1 MTTRVT
7 GWARNLGRATNRRAR
22 RLVAALVAG
31 LFPVG
36 ANLSLPEGEE
46 VRRLLLVRANY
57 RMGNVILAT
66 SLLPVLQARYPR
78 AQIDWLVGE
87 NGAALLAGLPQGQ
100 VYRISR
106 SFAVAPWRF
115 VALFRELRRQGYDVA
130 IDGGM
135 TSFSGAFYAWLSGAR
150 HRIGGEG
157 GSGVWLTTRL
167 ALPPS
172 NNVYAATGAVAAAL
186 GVAPAGRPRYEVTA
200 EEAVAAG
207 ALLARLRSSEAE
219 WPAAPVGVFVGGHRE
234 KRWPRAHWLALLDGL
249 ARVGVPTLVFVGPE
263 EAEATAAFAARA
275 GPGCT
280 IVPPQ
285 PLRLFAALVARTRL
299 LVTPDSG
306 PLHLASALG
315 VPSIVV
321 LQQEGS
327 RAFVPPEGRVTG
339 LRPGPDEVLALV
351 TSSLVAAPPAA
362 PPAAHA

>member
-7 GWARNLGRATNRRAR
+7 GWARNLGRAANRRTR
-22 RLVAALVAG
+22 RWAAALVAG

-36 ANLSLPEGEE
+36 ANLSLPEEEE

-66 SLLPVLQARYPR
+66 SLLPVLEARFPR
-78 AQIDWLVGE
+78 ARIDWLVGE

-106 SFAVAPWRF
+106 SFAFAPWRF

-157 GSGVWLTTRL
+157 RSAAWLTTRL
-167 ALPPS
+167 VLPPS
-172 NNVYAATGAVAAAL
+172 DNVYAATGAVAAAL
-186 GVAPAGRPRYEVTA
+186 GVPQASRPCYRVTA
-200 EEAVAAG
+200 AEATAARE
-207 ALLARLRSSEAE
+207 LLARLRTGQAE
-219 WPAAPVGVFVGGHRE
+219 WSGTPVGVFVGGHRN
-234 KRWPRAHWLALLDGL
+234 KRWARENWLALLEGL
-249 ARVGVPTLVFVGPE
+249 ERAGVPTVVFVGPE
-263 EAEATAAFAARA
+263 EAEATAEFAARA
-275 GPGCT
+275 GPDCT
-280 IVPPQ
+280 VVPPQ

-315 VPSIVV
+315 VPSLVV

-327 RAFVPPEGRVTG
+327 RAFVPPEGRATG
-339 LRPGPDEVLALV
+339 LRPTPAEVLALV
-351 TSSLVAAPPAA
+351 PSGAVAGVAPVATKTTA
-362 PPAAHA
+362 